1 MQIKALEK
9 AKASG
14 NFVSAREMLQSEDLV
29 AGEDLGNE
37 LNNYDYKL
45 PSLLP
50 SSDLTGLNG
59 SEIIY
64 DDASS
69 DTSDSTNGAGNRW

>member
-1 MQIKALEK
+1 
-9 AKASG
+9 
-14 NFVSAREMLQSEDLV
+14 MLQSENLV

-37 LNNYDYKL
+37 TSDFWLFVRNIYNV
-45 PSLLP
+45 

-69 DTSDSTNGAGNRW
+69 DTSDSTNGAGS